1 MRIDFVYRSPGSTA
15 ENFFTKNTLL
25 IEKGVEGDEM
35 SVRLR
40 CSADRE
46 WAYIVG
52 SLIRMISMRWSTTK
66 KRPLIDEG

>member
-1 MRIDFVYRSPGSTA
+1 MRIDFVYRSPGSLA

-25 IEKGVEGDEM
+25 IEKDAVEDEM
-35 SVRLR
+35 RVRLR
-40 CSADRE
+40 SSADRE

-66 KRPLIDEG
+66 KAPIAR